1 MEVIKGIL
9 DFLNS
14 SGMQDIANVMREEW
28 LGPKRDENKLA
39 KLLKEAGVKSS
50 DPETNLNMQNLL
62 KKLLTRH
69 QPRQPL
75 ESMHNLPT
83 FARLI
88 DKKKVLAV
96 PSSPPVSLPPSVL
109 QTENSKPLIEDDE
122 LFGADIRQEPS
133 TILQQSNA
141 SFGAVSLDEEDLIDE
156 YEDDE
161 DPGFII
167 YKYSGEDYTSFCKE
181 IANKHGFPN
190 KGEVSDASDN
200 RGMLAKDEREE
211 VPPKGNSKLP
221 GNIKFPESKDDY
233 YPVEFGG
240 TVFDSYK
247 LKVIFDREKTGF
259 EETKELQ
266 IVIGSVIA
274 GRYLVK
280 EYLGSAAFSKAI
292 QCQDLLNNQLV
303 CLKIIENNKD
313 YVDQSIDEIKLLYY
327 INSNADPDEKNVL
340 RAYDCFYHKEHLL
353 IVTELLRDNLYEFSK
368 YNREHE
374 EERYFTIG
382 RLQKVTYQVL
392 IGLDFLHGLHLIHCD
407 LKPENILIKSYSR
420 CEVKII
426 DFGSTCFIHDHLGS
440 YVQSRSYR
448 APEVIMGCPYDYRV
462 DIWSLGCILA
472 ELWSGCVLFQ
482 NDSVQAL
489 LARITSIMGPIPE
502 SMFKSGRHTDNFFT
516 KERIVYLE
524 VVEEDKNIDNR
535 HLSEEMIELISRHRK
550 SKKKSAL
557 LVPKK
562 TSLKSRLRTDDSM
575 FLDFVRCLLEVDKDK
590 RPTAAEA
597 LRHPWITEC
606 KYSDGLV

>member
-9 DFLNS
+9 DFLHNC
-14 SGMQDIANVMREEW
+14 GMQEVANVMREEW
-28 LGPKRDENKLA
+28 LGPKRDENNLA
-39 KLLKEAGVKSS
+39 KILREAGVKPS
-50 DPETNLNMQNLL
+50 DPETNHHMQNLL
-62 KKLLTRH
+62 RKLLTRQ

-75 ESMHNLPT
+75 ESMQNLPT

-88 DKKKVLAV
+88 EKKKVSAEPV
-96 PSSPPVSLPPSVL
+96 QAPVQNPPPAL
-109 QTENSKPLIEDDE
+109 QPENSKPLIEDDE

-141 SFGAVSLDEEDLIDE
+141 SFGAVSLDEEDAIDE
-156 YEDDE
+156 YEDDD
-161 DPGFII
+161 DPGFAL
-167 YKYSGEDYTSFCKE
+167 YRFDGEDFATFCKE
-181 IANKHGFPN
+181 IANKYGFPAR
-190 KGEVSDASDN
+190 GEANSVSDT
-200 RGMLAKDEREE
+200 RVILAKDEREE

-221 GNIKFPESKDDY
+221 GNIKFAESKDEY

-240 TVFDSYK
+240 TVYDTYK
-247 LKVIFDREKTGF
+247 LKVICDREKTGF
-259 EETKELQ
+259 EETKDFQ

-292 QCQDLLNNQLV
+292 QCQDLHNNQLV

-313 YVDQSIDEIKLLYY
+313 YVDQSIDEIKLLYF
-327 INSNADPDEKNVL
+327 INSNGDPDEKNVL
-340 RAYDCFYHKEHLL
+340 RAYDCFYHKEHLF

-382 RLQKVTYQVL
+382 RLQRVAYQVL
-392 IGLDFLHGLHLIHCD
+392 IALEFLHSLHLIHCD

-420 CEVKII
+420 CEVKVI

-472 ELWSGCVLFQ
+472 ELWTGNVLFQ

-489 LARITSIMGPIPE
+489 LARIMSIMGPFPE
-502 SMFKSGRHTDNFFT
+502 SMYKSGRHTDNFFT
-516 KERIVYLE
+516 KDRIVYLE
-524 VVEEDKNIDNR
+524 VLEEDKNIDNR
-535 HLSEEMIELISRHRK
+535 HLSEEMIELIKRHRK
-550 SKKKSAL
+550 PKKRTAL

-562 TSLKSRLRTDDSM
+562 TSLKARLRTDDGM
-575 FLDFVRCLLEVDKDK
+575 FLDFVKCLLEVDKDK
-590 RPTAAEA
+590 RPSATEA